1 MEKNGGEIVE
11 NKLTE
16 VYEGI
21 FKNSKIAI
29 TKNSFS
35 GDNVLWVQLFLA
47 QNEKEEI
54 NGYFDNDMF
63 SITLKIRENGKND
76 YTMEKLNSS
85 YLIKPTSEY
94 MAYGRRQLAF
104 RKTQGN
110 EDKIITTFQKYVEN
124 LHKALLEDLEQGNI
138 HGNHITLLTQK
149 IGGK

>member
-1 MEKNGGEIVE
+1 ME
-11 NKLTE
+11 NKLELAYKE
-16 VYEGI
+16 V
-21 FKNSKIAI
+21 FKDSKIVLSRSDLA
-29 TKNSFS
+29 K
-35 GDNVLWVQLFLA
+35 NVLWVQLYLA
-47 QNEKEEI
+47 QDISEEI

-63 SITLKIRENGKND
+63 SITLKIRENGEND

-110 EDKIITTFQKYVEN
+110 ENKIITTFQKYVEN

-138 HGNHITLLTQK
+138 HENYITLLTQK

>member
-1 MEKNGGEIVE
+1 ME
-11 NKLTE
+11 NKLELAYKE
-16 VYEGI
+16 V
-21 FKNSKIAI
+21 FKNSKIVLSRSDLA
-29 TKNSFS
+29 K
-35 GDNVLWVQLFLA
+35 NVLWVQLYLA
-47 QNEKEEI
+47 QDKSEEI

-63 SITLKIRENGKND
+63 NIILKIRENGEND

-110 EDKIITTFQKYVEN
+110 EDKIITTFKKYVGN

-138 HGNHITLLTQK
+138 HENHLELVKEK
-149 IGGK
+149 IK

>member
-1 MEKNGGEIVE
+1 ME

-16 VYEGI
+16 VYKAI

-47 QNEKEEI
+47 QNEQEEI

-63 SITLKIRENGKND
+63 DITLKVTENGENN
-76 YTMEKLNSS
+76 YTIEKLNSS

-94 MAYGRRQLAF
+94 MVYGRRQLVF

-110 EDKIITTFQKYVEN
+110 EDKIITTFKKYVAN
-124 LHKALLEDLEQGNI
+124 LHNALVEDLKQGNI
-138 HGNHITLLTQK
+138 HENHITLLKQK
-149 IGGK
+149 I

>member
-1 MEKNGGEIVE
+1 ME

-29 TKNSFS
+29 TKDSFS
-35 GDNVLWVQLFLA
+35 GDNVLWIRLYLA
-47 QNEKEEI
+47 QNKQEEI
-54 NGYFDNDMF
+54 NGYFENDMF
-63 SITLKIRENGKND
+63 SITLKIRENGEND

-85 YLIKPTSEY
+85 YSTKPTSEY

-110 EDKIITTFQKYVEN
+110 EDKIITAFKKYVGN
-124 LHKALLEDLEQGNI
+124 LHKALVEDLKQGNI
-138 HGNHITLLTQK
+138 HENHITLLEKK
-149 IGGK
+149 I